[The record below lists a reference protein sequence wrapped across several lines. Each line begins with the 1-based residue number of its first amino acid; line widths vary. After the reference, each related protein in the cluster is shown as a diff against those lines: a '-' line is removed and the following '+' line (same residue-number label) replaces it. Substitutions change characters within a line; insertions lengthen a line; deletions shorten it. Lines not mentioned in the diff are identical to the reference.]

1 MNLILLPITFVAI
14 IINVIDWVLSEQEL
28 GILLVNIS
36 KIKTELE
43 HILTYL
49 LVDSYLKS
57 IIIITSS

>member
-1 MNLILLPITFVAI
+1 MNLILLPIRFVAI
-14 IINVIDWVLSEQEL
+14 IINVIDCVLSEQEL
-28 GILLVNIS
+28 GILLVKIS
-36 KIKTELE
+36 TIKTELE